1 VPQPPCARAGS
12 VPEVNAQPA
21 PVRWQLAALALVVV
35 VTLAHLWVLHAVAE
49 ANRIGLGAADTAP
62 RRIEIAFV
70 QELAP
75 ALPPPAPPV
84 PQRRVRRPAAVVPA
98 PAAAASAAAS
108 APALA
113 EVAPP
118 LPAEPLP
125 VPEPE
130 AAPTAAATPEPGPD
144 LAASAAAELAPTG
157 VPTPDAATAAAPAS
171 AASAPVAF
179 EWPPSTR
186 LSYTLTGDYR
196 GPVDGSA
203 QVEWLRRESR
213 YQVHLDVVIGP
224 AFAPFVSRRM
234 SSDGEITDQGLK
246 PLRYDE
252 ETKVAL
258 RQPRHQ
264 SIAFEAERILMPGG
278 RERPAVAGVQDTASQ
293 FVQLTWLFTT
303 RPERLRA
310 GEWVDIPLA
319 LPRHVDVWRYE
330 VVGEELLATPAG
342 TIPTFYVRPRRERR
356 AGELQVEAWFAPSL
370 QYLPVRI
377 RIRQDA
383 ETSVDLMLESLPKQ
397 ERSPAR

>member
-1 VPQPPCARAGS
+1 M
-12 VPEVNAQPA
+12 PEINAQPA
-21 PVRWQLAALALVVV
+21 AVRWRLAALALVVV
-35 VTLAHLWVLHAVAE
+35 VTLTHLWVLHAVAE
-49 ANRIGLGAADTAP
+49 AHRLGLGAADAAP

-75 ALPPPAPPV
+75 ALPAPAPPAPK
-84 PQRRVRRPAAVVPA
+84 RRVRRAAAVVAA
-98 PAAAASAAAS
+98 PATPAS
-108 APALA
+108 APLQA
-113 EVAPP
+113 ETTPA

-125 VPEPE
+125 VPEPAQ
-130 AAPTAAATPEPGPD
+130 AAVPEPVPAAVPEPGPD
-144 LAASAAAELAPTG
+144 LAASAAAEVTPT
-157 VPTPDAATAAAPAS
+157 TEASNAAPAAG
-171 AASAPVAF
+171 AASGAVAF

-224 AFAPFVSRRM
+224 AFAPLVSRRM

-258 RQPRHQ
+258 RQPRRQ

-278 RERPAVAGVQDTASQ
+278 RERPAVPGVQDTASQ
-293 FVQLTWLFTT
+293 FVQLTWIFTT

-330 VVGEELLATPAG
+330 VVGEELLVTPAG
-342 TIPTFYVRPRRERR
+342 AIPTFYVRPRRERR